1 MPDENERLQEL
12 FRLYLANKISAPEYD
27 ELWSLLD
34 PDKQGKAIAEELQV
48 LWEQSGNEHPF
59 LPEATWQEKM
69 NALIAEAQEHRPAV
83 KLKKQR
89 SSRWAAAA
97 AVVLLLSTGLY
108 FYLQH
113 SKRPEKVI
121 VNHTE
126 NTVTQ
131 QDIRPGGNKA
141 VLTLGNGT
149 TIILDS
155 AANGMVARQG
165 GTRILKLNNGQL
177 AYNNKGG
184 GGQEVVYNTLTTP
197 RGGKYQLT
205 LPDGSEVWLNAASSI
220 KFPTAFVG
228 SMRQVQ
234 VSGEAYFEIAP
245 HPSQPFEVT
254 VGNMKV
260 QVLGTHFDVMAY
272 PDEASIRTTL
282 LQGSVKVLQGNAEV
296 LLKPGQQAQVN
307 GKGEINLV
315 PGVDMD
321 KAIAWKNGLFWFDH
335 EDIRSVMRQIS
346 RWYNVDVD
354 IEGNIDQ
361 HFSGTLPRDVNVS
374 KVFEVLEGT
383 GGIHFKI
390 EQQKIIVSP

>member
-108 FYLQH
+108 FYRQH

-121 VNHTE
+121 VHHTE
-126 NTVTQ
+126 NTATQ

-184 GGQEVVYNTLTTP
+184 TGQEVVYNTLTTP
-197 RGGKYQLT
+197 RIM
-205 LPDGSEVWLNAASSI
+205 PA
-220 KFPTAFVG
+220 
-228 SMRQVQ
+228 VQ
-234 VSGEAYFEIAP
+234 
-245 HPSQPFEVT
+245 
-254 VGNMKV
+254 
-260 QVLGTHFDVMAY
+260 
-272 PDEASIRTTL
+272 
-282 LQGSVKVLQGNAEV
+282 
-296 LLKPGQQAQVN
+296 
-307 GKGEINLV
+307 
-315 PGVDMD
+315 
-321 KAIAWKNGLFWFDH
+321 
-335 EDIRSVMRQIS
+335 
-346 RWYNVDVD
+346 
-354 IEGNIDQ
+354 
-361 HFSGTLPRDVNVS
+361 
-374 KVFEVLEGT
+374 
-383 GGIHFKI
+383 
-390 EQQKIIVSP
+390 

>member
-108 FYLQH
+108 FYRQH

-121 VNHTE
+121 VHHTE
-126 NTVTQ
+126 NTATQ

-184 GGQEVVYNTLTTP
+184 TGQEVVYNTLTTP
-197 RGGKYQLT
+197 RGGQYQVT

-228 SMRQVQ
+228 NRRQVQ

-245 HPSQPFEVT
+245 HASQSFEVM

-272 PDEASIRTTL
+272 PDEASIKTTL

-321 KAIAWKNGLFWFDH
+321 KAVAWKNGLFWFDH